1 MEKEK
6 IKNIVEKT
14 IEISKEENIS
24 PQKVEYIII
33 SILERKNNG
42 KLEESDKKYIKELL
56 HQEYKGNEK
65 FKFEVSDELKDLDFF
80 KPISPTTDTTSMDLV
95 NTAFE
100 IGDIG
105 LGTFINKKLNKKG
118 LDTKILSPLTKELN
132 NISNSFVGIFKDSF
146 KNVSTE
152 SKKEIVKLNEEIEK
166 ITPNKDINLKSITN
180 SYVKEIVKAN
190 SKNIKKDDKL
200 TSNEEKFVKNM
211 NKIVD
216 KLY

>member
-42 KLEESDKKYIKELL
+42 RLEESDKKYIKELL

-100 IGDIG
+100 IEKTG
-105 LGTFINKKLNKKG
+105 LGTFFSKKVS
-118 LDTKILSPLTKELN
+118 LDTKTSEMFSPLEKSLN
-132 NISNSFVGIFKDSF
+132 DFSSSLFGIFKESF
-146 KNVSTE
+146 NNLATE
-152 SKKEIVKLNEEIEK
+152 SKKEFLKISEENPDID
-166 ITPNKDINLKSITN
+166 IDWKDFTN
-180 SYVKEIVKAN
+180 STTKEIVKAN
-190 SKNIKKDDKL
+190 SKNIKQNGEL
-200 TSNEEKFVKNM
+200 STNEEKFIKN
-211 NKIVD
+211 ISDVID
-216 KLY
+216 KTFK

>member
-42 KLEESDKKYIKELL
+42 RLEESDKKYIKELL

-100 IGDIG
+100 IEKTG
-105 LGTFINKKLNKKG
+105 LGTFFRKKVS
-118 LDTKILSPLTKELN
+118 LDTKTSEMFSPLEKSLN
-132 NISNSFVGIFKDSF
+132 DFSSSLFGIFKESF
-146 KNVSTE
+146 NNLATE
-152 SKKEIVKLNEEIEK
+152 SKKEFLKISEENPDID
-166 ITPNKDINLKSITN
+166 IDWKDFTN
-180 SYVKEIVKAN
+180 STTKEIVKAN
-190 SKNIKKDDKL
+190 SKNIKQNGEL
-200 TSNEEKFVKNM
+200 STNEEKFIKN
-211 NKIVD
+211 ISDVID
-216 KLY
+216 KTFK